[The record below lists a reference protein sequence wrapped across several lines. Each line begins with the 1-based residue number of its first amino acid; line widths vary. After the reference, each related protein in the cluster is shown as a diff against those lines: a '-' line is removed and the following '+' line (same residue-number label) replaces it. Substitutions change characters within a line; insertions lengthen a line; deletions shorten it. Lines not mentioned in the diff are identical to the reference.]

1 MKYLKL
7 SLVLFSILSLSK
19 NGLCQIQ
26 GKWDLVENETIQS
39 IRNSQGYQYSDFKTQ
54 SLADRLF
61 TLSLDSVF
69 YKFVGDTL
77 YYKDLDTDQVKTID
91 RRAFWSLSG
100 DTILV
105 KEIDR
110 IYFRRYYLRK
120 VTNDSL
126 WINPIFEDGVISKRS
141 LKFVKMDE

>member
-1 MKYLKL
+1 MLNSKAI
-7 SLVLFSILSLSK
+7 LVLFFLSMFVR
-19 NGLCQIQ
+19 NGICQIK
-26 GKWDLVENETIQS
+26 GKWDLVENETIES
-39 IRNSQGYQYSDFKTQ
+39 IRNSQGFQFSDFKTQ
-54 SLADRLF
+54 TLADRLF

-69 YKFVGDTL
+69 YRFVGDTL
-77 YYKDLDTDQVKTID
+77 YYQDLDPNLIRTIN

-110 IYFRRYYLRK
+110 IYFRRYYLK
-120 VTNDSL
+120 KITNDSL